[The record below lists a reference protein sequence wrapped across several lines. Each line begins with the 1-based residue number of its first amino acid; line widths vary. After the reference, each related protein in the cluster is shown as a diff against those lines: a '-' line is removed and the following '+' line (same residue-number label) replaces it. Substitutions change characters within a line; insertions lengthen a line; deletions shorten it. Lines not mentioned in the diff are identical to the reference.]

1 MVTLQCPARFIVE
14 ADRWEIGVREVS
26 GLQRGHRRVA
36 GARGAWGYRIRNW
49 ACPPQLT
56 GTPLAPC
63 HTLRPAFSPGP
74 QTSVFYGATHSPLR
88 RPRPPLC
95 EVVPGPLLPPGTL
108 WNLSVHLPKVS
119 HRHLKI
125 TGPKPE
131 PLTSCQLCL
140 RVSDLTGVP
149 ATPRQQGPG
158 EQMTTL
164 CLFGTKHSWGP
175 PALLSQVSPHSLPS
189 TQPCSPSSNPGLF
202 SLICF
207 HLWAPLPPERPK
219 LTSGYTLPPSSPP
232 AKACGPCR
240 PAQALGLA
248 SRTLQDVASQPLP
261 AAAHVW
267 PWLGLRHRLYAL

>member
-1 MVTLQCPARFIVE
+1 M
-14 ADRWEIGVREVS
+14 
-26 GLQRGHRRVA
+26 
-36 GARGAWGYRIRNW
+36 ARGAWGYRIRNW

-74 QTSVFYGATHSPLR
+74 QTSVFHGATHSPLR

-95 EVVPGPLLPPGTL
+95 EAVPGPLLPPGTL
-108 WNLSVHLPKVS
+108 WNLSVHLPKMS